1 MTTKPV
7 EVVYIAGAGRS
18 GSTLLAMLLGTIP
31 GFEPVGEL
39 RHIWARGVQGNQLCG
54 CGREFHDCPFWSK
67 VGRHAFGGWDD
78 APAGRMIELQRRVDR
93 LRHVPALSLLRLSPE
108 RRRLAD
114 EYAEAMSRVYHAVG
128 GLSDVRAVVDSSKS
142 VTYALLLGRMPDVTP
157 RVIHLLRDSRA
168 VAHSWTRRRAMPE
181 VQGEEQYMATFGPV
195 RSAVVW
201 AGNNAALDLVG
212 RFGGPAGAKLRYES
226 LVRGDMSE
234 LHRLA
239 TAIGVGHDQIR
250 SLAGPEVAVGV
261 QHTVA
266 GNPARFAMDR
276 VVLRPDEAW
285 RRNMTARD
293 RRTVSILTWPLLA
306 RYGYP
311 LRG

>member
-1 MTTKPV
+1 MTAERV

-39 RHIWARGVQGNQLCG
+39 RHMWARGVQKDQLCG
-54 CGREFHDCPFWSK
+54 CGRAFHDCPFWSQ
-67 VGRHAFGGWDD
+67 VGQSAFGGWDH
-78 APAGRMIELQRRVDR
+78 APAERMIELQSHVDR

-114 EYAEAMSRVYHAVG
+114 EYAETMSRVYRAVG
-128 GLSDVRAVVDSSKS
+128 GMSGVRAVVDSSKS
-142 VTYALLLGRMPDVTP
+142 VTYALLLGRMPDVKP
-157 RVIHLLRDSRA
+157 RLIHLVRDSRA

-195 RSAVVW
+195 RSAAVW

-212 RFGGPAGAKLRYES
+212 TLGGPGGTKLRYES
-226 LVRGDMSE
+226 LVRGDMVE

-239 TAIGVGHDQIR
+239 AAIGVEGDEIR
-250 SLAGPEVAVGV
+250 NLAGPEVAVGV

-266 GNPARFAMDR
+266 GNPARFAQGHIA
-276 VVLRPDEAW
+276 LKPDEAW
-285 RRNMTARD
+285 RRGMPARD
-293 RRTVSILTWPLLA
+293 RRTVALITWPLLA